1 MTITITPA
9 IDKAGFAVKAGD
21 TDILVNT
28 PLGYTVVTPA
38 QARLIAVDLVRAADT
53 VEPPDDR

>member
-1 MTITITPA
+1 MTITIAPV
-9 IDKAGFAVKAGD
+9 IDKAGFRVEAGE
-21 TDILVNT
+21 TDILVHT
-28 PLGYTVVTPA
+28 PLGYTAVTPA